1 MRLVPFV
8 CSPLFVYWRLHAVCD
23 QLPCGIYQ
31 RVIIKICRT
40 LWRICYASLC
50 RKLELERQMND
61 AVVTRRRFVGNSSG
75 GNGIRSFFCP
85 IALIAAIYF
94 SSPPSVNQWVTR
106 ILGCSLTYCSYRT
119 GVHPVF
125 RPLSTGEISLER
137 APHTVVVEQLAMLGE
152 IVETGRKRCLGHERW
167 RRSYMSN
174 TRFTTV
180 VDSASTVYNARFS
193 APNDALSCSI
203 GDAESWRNGMCA
215 GLNNSPNVLL
225 MCWLSINGGNRAE
238 LVKRQRYVNFHVT
251 CEWQQCSFPVSS
263 RFARHAN
270 LPALFRPPI
279 GLRAAADAAAAIE
292 QVR

>member
-1 MRLVPFV
+1 M
-8 CSPLFVYWRLHAVCD
+8 
-23 QLPCGIYQ
+23 
-31 RVIIKICRT
+31 
-40 LWRICYASLC
+40 
-50 RKLELERQMND
+50 
-61 AVVTRRRFVGNSSG
+61 
-75 GNGIRSFFCP
+75 
-85 IALIAAIYF
+85 
-94 SSPPSVNQWVTR
+94 
-106 ILGCSLTYCSYRT
+106 
-119 GVHPVF
+119 F

-251 CEWQQCSFPVSS
+251 CEWQQCSFPVLIIVTLRSS
-263 RFARHAN
+263 RQSTCT
-270 LPALFRPPI
+270 LPPSYRPTRCCWCCCSYRTGAI
-279 GLRAAADAAAAIE
+279 VSVRRAFCH
-292 QVR
+292 